1 MFHFSQI
8 EKKTAISYLK
18 NTINKKKIQE
28 SEQEENK
35 NAFDIAMKKNRL
47 QNLMKTIMRILKVLL

>member
-35 NAFDIAMKKNRL
+35 NAFDIAMKKDRL
-47 QNLMKTIMRILKVLL
+47 QNLILTKSLIVKL

>member
-35 NAFDIAMKKNRL
+35 NAFDIAMKKDSL
-47 QNLMKTIMRILKVLL
+47 QNLILTKSLIVKL

>member
-18 NTINKKKIQE
+18 NTINKKKIKE

-35 NAFDIAMKKNRL
+35 NEFDIAMKKNRL
-47 QNLMKTIMRILKVLL
+47 QNLILTKSLIVKL

>member
-35 NAFDIAMKKNRL
+35 NVFDIAMKKNRL
-47 QNLMKTIMRILKVLL
+47 QNLILTKSLIVKL

>member
-1 MFHFSQI
+1 MP
-8 EKKTAISYLK
+8 ISYLK

-35 NAFDIAMKKNRL
+35 NAFDIAMKKDRL
-47 QNLMKTIMRILKVLL
+47 QNLILTKSLIVKL

>member
-1 MFHFSQI
+1 MFHFSQS
-8 EKKTAISYLK
+8 EKKTAIPYLK

-35 NAFDIAMKKNRL
+35 NAFDIAMKKDRL
-47 QNLMKTIMRILKVLL
+47 QNLILTKSLIVKL

>member
-35 NAFDIAMKKNRL
+35 NAFDIAIKKNRL
-47 QNLMKTIMRILKVLL
+47 QNLILTKSLIVKL

>member
-47 QNLMKTIMRILKVLL
+47 QNLILTKSLIVKL